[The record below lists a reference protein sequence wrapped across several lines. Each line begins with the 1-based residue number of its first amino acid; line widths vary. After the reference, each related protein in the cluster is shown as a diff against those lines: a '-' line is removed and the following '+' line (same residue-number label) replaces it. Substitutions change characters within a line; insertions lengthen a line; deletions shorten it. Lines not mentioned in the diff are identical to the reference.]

1 MSDLV
6 TIDANN
12 YAAMAQLVGMT
23 FDANEGKS
31 KSTLSRIKI
40 NKKPIKGKAEVNGKQ
55 VTVDVVSAGS
65 FSIDLDGRPVYAEAI
80 NIRTFVM
87 RFMYQKYDSSKNNYI
102 KTVMSDD
109 LDIDLKDTNGGFNC
123 GKPSGYIKDF
133 DALPDSTKEL
143 IRSIKRT
150 RVIMGTATFVNA
162 VDEQGNAVE
171 AEDVP
176 FVWEIDNKEGFKN
189 FGDAYKRLAQQ
200 RRLCLQHNIVVMSG
214 EREAVGNTYYV
225 PMCSVDFD
233 SSFDTTPETQELF
246 GFFMAWIENFNS
258 WVLSE
263 WDNKHQESISDEE
276 KELAESI
283 VNIDVEED

>member
-31 KSTLSRIKI
+31 KSTLARIKI
-40 NKKPIKGKAEVNGKQ
+40 NRKPIKGKAEVNGKQ
-55 VTVDVVSAGS
+55 VTVDVVPSGA
-65 FSIDLDGRPVYAEAI
+65 FAIEVDNRTVYAETI
-80 NIRTFVM
+80 NLRTFII
-87 RFMYQKYDSSKNNYI
+87 RFMYQKYDSAKNNYI
-102 KTVMSDD
+102 KTLMTDD
-109 LDIDLKDTNGGFNC
+109 INLDLKDTNGQFNC

-133 DALPDSTKEL
+133 DALADSTKEL

-150 RVIMGTATFVNA
+150 RVILGTATFVDA
-162 VDEQGNAVE
+162 VDEQGNSVE
-171 AEDVP
+171 AKDIP
-176 FVWEIDNKEGFKN
+176 FVWEVDNKEGFKN

-200 RRLCLQHNIVVMSG
+200 NRLCLQHNIVVTSA

-225 PMCSVDFD
+225 PVCSVDFD
-233 SSFDTTPETQELF
+233 SSFDMTPETQDNF
-246 GFFMAWIENFNS
+246 RNFKAWVENFNN

-263 WDNKHQESISDEE
+263 WNNKHEESISDED
-276 KELAESI
+276 KEITESI
-283 VNIDVEED
+283 VHIDIEED